1 MYFMAPCSA
10 VPRLLFT
17 LDSTW
22 AVKDVV
28 ETVVTTVNTAAIATQ
43 AIAKRAARGMVQHIG
58 WGLERGLGGE
68 TFCLAEWSRSTRAT
82 GPPPPP
88 PLMVLTLEARRAD
101 ETS

>member
-28 ETVVTTVNTAAIATQ
+28 ETVVTTVNTAAIATGDR
-43 AIAKRAARGMVQHIG
+43 KKSCKGYGAAHRL
-58 WGLERGLGGE
+58 GLGTGLGGRD
-68 TFCLAEWSRSTRAT
+68 LLLS
-82 GPPPPP
+82 
-88 PLMVLTLEARRAD
+88 
-101 ETS
+101 